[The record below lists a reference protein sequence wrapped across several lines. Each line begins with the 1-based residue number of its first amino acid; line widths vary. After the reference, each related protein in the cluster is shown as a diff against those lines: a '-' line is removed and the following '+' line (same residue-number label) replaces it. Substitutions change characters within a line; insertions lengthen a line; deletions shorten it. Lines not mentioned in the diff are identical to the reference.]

1 MPKKFKGENS
11 KVTAAKE
18 KKAAVQADKDSKQR
32 AVKEQKEAAE
42 WAAGAKKTRE
52 DEERKKAERLARKAE
67 AAALLA
73 QEEAALGRGGKTASP
88 TPSSGK
94 KAKGVGVSEL
104 PFAVPAPRSAAKKA
118 AEKTAAVDT
127 FATEPVPEYSAS
139 GIDAA
144 LELMD
149 IATTADAVQ
158 TKTVRKE
165 DAIDRHPERRA
176 KAAWLAYKERETPK
190 IKAEN
195 PGLRLSQVEQMLWK
209 QWQKSPENPFNQA
222 TVAYNATAED
232 ERQAISERKEVALER
247 MRTK

>member
-42 WAAGAKKTRE
+42 WAAGAKKSRE

-73 QEEAALGRGGKTASP
+73 QEEAALGRGGKNASP
-88 TPSSGK
+88 TPSGK

-118 AEKTAAVDT
+118 AEKTAVVVT
-127 FATEPVPEYSAS
+127 FTAEPVPEYSAS

-144 LELMD
+144 LELLD

-195 PGLRLSQVEQMLWK
+195 PGLRLSQIEQMLWK

-232 ERQAISERKEVALER
+232 ERQAISERKEAALER